1 MKSQIKYILI
11 FFCGFIVAQGNFQ
24 ILTIP
29 ANTRMLSL
37 SNAGHAMNSL
47 SSSTHNVASLNTDNR
62 LNINFNSHIYP
73 ASILYF
79 NTEARIPLQNFI
91 CSFNYANLNY
101 GEFKDAE
108 SNYSF
113 NSSEFLF
120 KGMIKTEL
128 GKKVSFGASFNYA
141 INKIADQ
148 FSHAMLLSLGIR
160 TQLDNPKFG
169 LGLAINNI
177 GKILDNTYS
186 INENLPTSF
195 NLSTFYCPKNFPGF
209 LLLDIVQFTNVDK
222 IQIHLGLEIKI
233 GDYLLVRFGN
243 SNNALDLYDADS
255 SYFPGLSGGLGIISK
270 KWNIDVGFFNLESA
284 GIVSSLSIIHKI

>member
-1 MKSQIKYILI
+1 
-11 FFCGFIVAQGNFQ
+11 
-24 ILTIP
+24 
-29 ANTRMLSL
+29 
-37 SNAGHAMNSL
+37 
-47 SSSTHNVASLNTDNR
+47 
-62 LNINFNSHIYP
+62 
-73 ASILYF
+73 
-79 NTEARIPLQNFI
+79 
-91 CSFNYANLNY
+91 
-101 GEFKDAE
+101 
-108 SNYSF
+108 
-113 NSSEFLF
+113 
-120 KGMIKTEL
+120 
-128 GKKVSFGASFNYA
+128 
-141 INKIADQ
+141 
-148 FSHAMLLSLGIR
+148 MLLSLGIR

-177 GKILDNTYS
+177 GKILDNTYG

-195 NLSTFYCPKNFPGF
+195 NFSTFYCPKNFPGF

-270 KWNIDVGFFNLESA
+270 QWNIDVGFFNLESA

>member
-108 SNYSF
+108 SVSKPQSWVELKFLVPNQKSPETF
-113 NSSEFLF
+113 IPESE
-120 KGMIKTEL
+120 T
-128 GKKVSFGASFNYA
+128 
-141 INKIADQ
+141 
-148 FSHAMLLSLGIR
+148 
-160 TQLDNPKFG
+160 
-169 LGLAINNI
+169 
-177 GKILDNTYS
+177 
-186 INENLPTSF
+186 
-195 NLSTFYCPKNFPGF
+195 
-209 LLLDIVQFTNVDK
+209 
-222 IQIHLGLEIKI
+222 
-233 GDYLLVRFGN
+233 
-243 SNNALDLYDADS
+243 
-255 SYFPGLSGGLGIISK
+255 
-270 KWNIDVGFFNLESA
+270 
-284 GIVSSLSIIHKI
+284 SLSFQPVAFPET

>member
-1 MKSQIKYILI
+1 MKNQIKYILI
-11 FFCGFIVAQGNFQ
+11 FFCGLIFAQGNFQ

-29 ANTRMLSL
+29 ANTTSMLSL

-73 ASILYF
+73 VSILYF

-120 KGMIKTEL
+120 KGTIKTEL
-128 GKKVSFGASFNYA
+128 EKKVS
-141 INKIADQ
+141 
-148 FSHAMLLSLGIR
+148 
-160 TQLDNPKFG
+160 
-169 LGLAINNI
+169 LGLHLIMQLIKLLINF
-177 GKILDNTYS
+177 LMQC
-186 INENLPTSF
+186 
-195 NLSTFYCPKNFPGF
+195 FY
-209 LLLDIVQFTNVDK
+209 
-222 IQIHLGLEIKI
+222 H
-233 GDYLLVRFGN
+233 
-243 SNNALDLYDADS
+243 
-255 SYFPGLSGGLGIISK
+255 
-270 KWNIDVGFFNLESA
+270 
-284 GIVSSLSIIHKI
+284 